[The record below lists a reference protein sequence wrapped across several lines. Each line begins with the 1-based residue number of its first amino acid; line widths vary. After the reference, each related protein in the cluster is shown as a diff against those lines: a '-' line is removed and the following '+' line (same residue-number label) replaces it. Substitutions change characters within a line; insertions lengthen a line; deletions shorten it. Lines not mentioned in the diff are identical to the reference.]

1 MSHNSKYYTKTIRPK
16 DSRGLTKIT
25 DAFKKQTKSNNREE
39 RHGSAE
45 SELVRLQEPEAKST
59 TNNAINN
66 ANLSCNDIQFMSF
79 TEFDLY

>member
-66 ANLSCNDIQFMSF
+66 ANL
-79 TEFDLY
+79 